1 MRPLGRTLGD
11 STPVATDPDAVDH
24 VGALARMRRF
34 ALAGLLTWT
43 SAVGLDVLAAHR
55 LAPGSLGYLLAL
67 RLAGAT
73 IILGTWARLRMSPP
87 PSPRGL
93 RVWVVT
99 AFTLACVAMSAM
111 GAAAGG
117 FSTPYFGGVLL
128 CLSAYG
134 LCVHSPWRR
143 GAFDAAWV
151 TLAFPVTLLVA
162 WRVSPSVAAQLD
174 DPHAQA
180 VFQFD
185 VTNLLIMYVIVV
197 VTGHVAW
204 SLRRQVFEAR
214 SVGRYKL
221 KHRLGAGGMG
231 EVWVAYHH
239 GLKRDVA
246 VKILRSEGGN
256 VSPSAVA
263 RFEREVRATAELTH
277 PNTIRLFDY
286 GVTDDGLCYYVME
299 LVEGE
304 DIAALVARAGA
315 QPPARALYLVAQ
327 AARALAEAHA
337 KGIVHRD
344 VKPENLIVTRA
355 GGEHDFVKVLDFGI
369 AKRASGREEAGLTRT
384 GWVIGTP
391 MWLPPEAFAGT
402 AVGPPADVYALGGVL
417 YLLLS
422 GEPPIHATSFAAYA
436 EAHTRQTPARLPDT
450 VPEDLQGI
458 VMRCLRK
465 SPDDRFRT
473 ARELADA
480 LADCHDA
487 GRWSALDAACVVEI
501 QRAPRDPMGDTRPT
515 ELAPEVAT
523 RRESR

>member
-1 MRPLGRTLGD
+1 
-11 STPVATDPDAVDH
+11 
-24 VGALARMRRF
+24 
-34 ALAGLLTWT
+34 
-43 SAVGLDVLAAHR
+43 
-55 LAPGSLGYLLAL
+55 
-67 RLAGAT
+67 
-73 IILGTWARLRMSPP
+73 
-87 PSPRGL
+87 
-93 RVWVVT
+93 
-99 AFTLACVAMSAM
+99 
-111 GAAAGG
+111 
-117 FSTPYFGGVLL
+117 
-128 CLSAYG
+128 
-134 LCVHSPWRR
+134 
-143 GAFDAAWV
+143 
-151 TLAFPVTLLVA
+151 
-162 WRVSPSVAAQLD
+162 
-174 DPHAQA
+174 
-180 VFQFD
+180 
-185 VTNLLIMYVIVV
+185 
-197 VTGHVAW
+197 
-204 SLRRQVFEAR
+204 
-214 SVGRYKL
+214 
-221 KHRLGAGGMG
+221 
-231 EVWVAYHH
+231 
-239 GLKRDVA
+239 VA

-277 PNTIRLFDY
+277 PNTVRLFDY

-299 LVEGE
+299 LIEGE

-369 AKRASGREEAGLTRT
+369 AKRASGREEAGLTQT

-402 AVGPPADVYALGGVL
+402 TVGPPADVYALGGVL

-450 VPEDLQGI
+450 VPDDLQAV

-487 GRWSALDAACVVEI
+487 GRWSALDAACVIEI
-501 QRAPRDPMGDTRPT
+501 ARAPRDPMGDTRPT